1 MRTKTETKR
10 QAILDVAA
18 EVFRE
23 MGFERASMS
32 EICQRVGG
40 SKATI
45 YNYFDS
51 KEELFFEVV
60 LQATEAEFEA
70 AHLALDPLTPDTAQ
84 ALEDYGRRLIELL
97 YSPDVRAVRRL
108 VVSEAG
114 RSGLGRRTYEIGP
127 EKDEIRLAQFL
138 QHAMA
143 QGQLRQADAVVASRH
158 LRALLESEWL
168 DRFLLQVIDTVSAE
182 EISAGVRRA
191 VAVFMA
197 AYGAAP
203 QK

>member
-18 EVFRE
+18 DVFRE

-32 EICQRVGG
+32 EICARVGG

-45 YNYFDS
+45 YNYFTS

-70 AHLALDPLTPDTAQ
+70 AHLALDPQGPDMSAT
-84 ALEDYGRRLIELL
+84 LEDYGRRLLGLL
-97 YSPDVRAVRRL
+97 YKPDVRAVRRL

-114 RSGLGRRTYEIGP
+114 RSGLGLRTYEIGP
-127 EKDEIRLAQFL
+127 QKDESRVAIFL
-138 QHAMA
+138 SEAMA
-143 QGQLRQADAVVASRH
+143 QGRLREADPVVAARH

-168 DRFLLQVIDTVSAE
+168 DRFLLQVIDTVSE
-182 EISAGVRRA
+182 EDIASGVHRA
-191 VAVFMA
+191 VAVFLA
-197 AYGAAP
+197 AYGVGA
-203 QK
+203 KL